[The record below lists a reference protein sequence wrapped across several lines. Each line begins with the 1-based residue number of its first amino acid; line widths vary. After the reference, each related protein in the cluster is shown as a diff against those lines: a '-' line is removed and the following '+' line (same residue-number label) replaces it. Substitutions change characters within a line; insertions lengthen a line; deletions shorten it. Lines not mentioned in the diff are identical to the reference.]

1 MPPWPVLRLQDIS
14 IECTKDLIHFPICA
28 CHPCAGAMLICSAS
42 FQFYR
47 MFPEGDPRRL
57 AENEVTTLLG
67 ILQSQPRQS
76 VQILHSCHFVQKKN
90 ICLLIKFGEPV

>member
-67 ILQSQPRQS
+67 S
-76 VQILHSCHFVQKKN
+76 VQILHSCHFVQKN